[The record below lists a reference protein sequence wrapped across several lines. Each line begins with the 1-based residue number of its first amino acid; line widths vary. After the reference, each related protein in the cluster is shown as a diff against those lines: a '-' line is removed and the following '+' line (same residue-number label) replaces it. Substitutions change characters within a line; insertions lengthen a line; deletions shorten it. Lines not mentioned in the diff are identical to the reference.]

1 MVLKIFNTM
10 SNRLE
15 EFNSKGEVKMYVCG
29 LTVYDHVHIG
39 HARTYLAFD
48 IIRRYLQY
56 KGFKVFYV
64 QNITDVDDK
73 IINRAKELG
82 IHPLELAE
90 KFMIEGLK
98 DLKSVG
104 ISKADLYP
112 RVTENIPDIIKAIQL
127 LIEKGFA
134 YEVEGNV
141 YFQVSK
147 FKNYGKLSKLSL
159 EQIKAGARVEIDE
172 RKRHFADFALWKRV
186 ENDFGFGFD
195 SLWGRGRPGWHIE
208 CSVMALKFLG
218 SEIDIH
224 GGAVDLIFPHHENEI
239 AQSEALLEKQ
249 FVRFW
254 VHTGFLR
261 VAGKKMSKSLGN
273 FILLRDLLK
282 LYDPEVIRLF
292 FASVHYRSPID
303 FEYAKLEQAKAS
315 LEKIYGTLKHVISQ
329 ARDKEMSEAEC
340 ELQLQIKAAREE
352 FIESMDNDFDTVKA
366 LASLLKLTGKINRL
380 LALQGEINK
389 KIADEIVNTYREL
402 GGILNLFNRA
412 LEKEIIASPGES
424 TRMIKNL
431 VELLIEI
438 RQEARDKRDWKTAD
452 MIRKRLRDIGIIIED
467 EPSHTEWYIKSKEE
481 KL

>member
-1 MVLKIFNTM
+1 MMALKIFNTM

-15 EFNSKGEVKMYVCG
+15 EFNSKAEVKMYVCG
-29 LTVYDHVHIG
+29 LTVYDHVHVG

-48 IIRRYLQY
+48 IIRRYLQF

-73 IINRAKELG
+73 IINRARELG
-82 IHPLELAE
+82 IHPLKLAE
-90 KFMIEGLK
+90 KYTEEGLR
-98 DLKSVG
+98 DLEIVG
-104 ISKADLYP
+104 IARADLYP
-112 RVTENIPDIIKAIQL
+112 RVTENIPDIIKAIEL

-141 YFQVSK
+141 YFDVSK
-147 FKNYGKLSKLSL
+147 LKDYGKLSKLSL

-186 ENDFGFGFD
+186 ENDFGFN
-195 SLWGRGRPGWHIE
+195 SPWGRGRPGWHIE
-208 CSVMALKFLG
+208 CSVMASKFLG

-239 AQSEALLEKQ
+239 AQSEALLGKQ

-273 FILLRDLLK
+273 FILLRDLLE
-282 LYDPEVIRLF
+282 LYDAEVIRLF
-292 FASVHYRSPID
+292 FASAHYRSPID
-303 FEYAKLEQAKAS
+303 FDYAKLEQAKAS
-315 LEKIYGTLKHVISQ
+315 LEKIYGTLKRVLSQ
-329 ARDKEMSEAEC
+329 AREKEISEAER

-366 LASLLKLTGKINRL
+366 LASLFKLT
-380 LALQGEINK
+380 GEINK
-389 KIADEIVNTYREL
+389 FLAKHGEINKNLADEIIKTYREL
-402 GGILNLFNRA
+402 GGILNLFNKPIERVEPEA
-412 LEKEIIASPGES
+412 
-424 TRMIKNL
+424 RMIKDL
-431 VELLIEI
+431 IELLMEI
-438 RQEARDKRDWKTAD
+438 RQEARNRKDWETAD
-452 MIRKRLRDIGIIIED
+452 KIRDRLRDIGVIIED
-467 EPSHTEWYIKSKEE
+467 IPSGSRWYMKSKEE